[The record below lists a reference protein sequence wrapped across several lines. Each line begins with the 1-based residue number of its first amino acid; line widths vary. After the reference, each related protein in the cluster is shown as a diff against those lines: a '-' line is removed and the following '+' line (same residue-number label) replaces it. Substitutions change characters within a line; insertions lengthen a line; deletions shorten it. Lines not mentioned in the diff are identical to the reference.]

1 MKTCRK
7 IVLSIALSIVSFGS
21 IFLPVFYE
29 VINPYVSIVSLIIMY
44 ISLVIILA
52 FILYSIKNQC
62 IKRIRLLILIILS
75 TVWLL
80 ISVLGAN
87 KFILPLF

>member
-7 IVLSIALSIVSFGS
+7 IILPIALIIVSFGS
-21 IFLPVFYE
+21 TFLPVFYE

-44 ISLVIILA
+44 ISLVTILA
-52 FILYSIKNQC
+52 FILYSIKNQH

-80 ISVLGAN
+80 VSVLGAN

>member
-7 IVLSIALSIVSFGS
+7 IVLLTALIIVSFGS
-21 IFLPVFYE
+21 MLLPVVYE
-29 VINPYVSIVSLIIMY
+29 VINPYLSIVSLIIMY

-52 FILYSIKNQC
+52 FILYSIKNQY